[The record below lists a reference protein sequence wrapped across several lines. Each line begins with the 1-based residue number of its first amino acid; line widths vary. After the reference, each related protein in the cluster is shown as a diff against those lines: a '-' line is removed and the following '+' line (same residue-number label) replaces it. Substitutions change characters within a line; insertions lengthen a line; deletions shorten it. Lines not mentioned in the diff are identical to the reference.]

1 MNRDQLVDAW
11 LREEQVAHVHGWD
24 FSHIH
29 GRYDEERD
37 LPWSY
42 EEVLRSYLTPEAR
55 LLDVDTGG
63 AEFLLSLDHPH
74 GKTAATEG
82 YPPNVRLCDERLL
95 PLGIDFRETDAAV
108 SLPFT
113 SGSFDVVANRHGDVN
128 EGEVARVLA
137 PCGVFVTE
145 QVGAENDR
153 ELVRMLLGDVPLPFP
168 GQYLNAATKRLDSCG
183 LEVVDGREAFRP
195 IRFYDVGALVWF
207 AHVIE
212 WEFPGF
218 SVRGCLDQLFACQEI
233 LDRDG
238 VIEGTIHR
246 YLVVAR
252 KA

>member
-24 FSHIH
+24 FSHINE
-29 GRYDEERD
+29 RYDEERD

-63 AEFLLSLDHPH
+63 AEFLLSLGHPH
-74 GKTAATEG
+74 RRTAATEG

-95 PLGIDFRETDAAV
+95 PLGVDFKEADAAV

-137 PCGVFVTE
+137 PGGAFLSDVF
-145 QVGAENDR
+145 
-153 ELVRMLLGDVPLPFP
+153 
-168 GQYLNAATKRLDSCG
+168 NAARVLSTLVSREERTVAGERVSIHRSYDPGSRRVEKEITMGTGPAARTFRERVRVYLRDE
-183 LEVVDGREAFRP
+183 LEALHREAHFGVTAAFGDFDGTP
-195 IRFYDVGALVWF
+195 YDPRRSPRLILLALTGGA
-207 AHVIE
+207 
-212 WEFPGF
+212 
-218 SVRGCLDQLFACQEI
+218 R
-233 LDRDG
+233 
-238 VIEGTIHR
+238 
-246 YLVVAR
+246 
-252 KA
+252 